1 MAKNKKIWIA
11 DDDESIRFVLE
22 SGLSEAGFNVSTF
35 EDGNEVVNKLDVES
49 PHLLLTDLKMP
60 GRDGMDLLE
69 TFRNNHQ
76 KIPIIIMTA
85 HSDLDTTVE
94 AFEAGA
100 WDYIAKPFDLNTA
113 IEKINKAI
121 SEKKNIQKKL
131 SEKEEISLRKGKIL
145 GKSPAM
151 QDLFNSIGKLS
162 HSDST
167 VLLVGESGT
176 GKELVSQAIFEHSD
190 FRLNMLQDQMASE
203 KLSEGITGFSKAIEE
218 LEKLLQKRLLEIKN
232 QKLIS
237 LNVADIPVEL
247 LESELFGHEKGA
259 FKGAGDQRIGR
270 FEQAD
275 KGTLFLDEVGDMP
288 LETQTRLIRVLSSG
302 EFYRIGGNS
311 PIKVDVRIIAATNQN
326 LEEKVKNGSFRE
338 DLYHRLNVIKIN
350 LPPLRDRK
358 EDILLLTSYFLKKFS
373 EEANIK
379 IKVLSKEVE
388 ELFENLIW
396 PGNVL
401 QLQNV
406 CQSLTLLS
414 SGQEIS
420 ITDIPKDLSLQ
431 RKGPEMSWSDMLES
445 WASKKLLKGDDHIL
459 NSATPIFEGTMIK
472 AALKVTKG
480 KKSEA
485 AKLLGWGRNT
495 LARKITELD
504 L

>member
-1 MAKNKKIWIA
+1 MPKVWVA
-11 DDDESIRFVLE
+11 DDDQAIRMVLE
-22 SGLSEAGFNVSTF
+22 ESLSSDGFDVTLFESGEELITELKKG
-35 EDGNEVVNKLDVES
+35 EPDLI
-49 PHLLLTDLKMP
+49 LTDVQMP
-60 GRDGMDLLE
+60 GMHGYDLLKHI
-69 TFRNNHQ
+69 NNNYED
-76 KIPIIIMTA
+76 IPVIIMTA
-85 HSDLDTTVE
+85 FTDMQAAVDSYGGG
-94 AFEAGA
+94 AFE
-100 WDYIAKPFDLNTA
+100 YLPKPFDLDEAAQIINRALEVKPKT
-113 IEKINKAI
+113 KGLKKSNKA
-121 SEKKNIQKKL
+121 
-131 SEKEEISLRKGKIL
+131 EIIGEAAS
-145 GKSPAM
+145 M
-151 QDLFNSIGKLS
+151 QIVFRAIGKLS
-162 HSDST
+162 NTNAT
-167 VLLVGESGT
+167 VLVQGESGT
-176 GKELVSQAIFEHSD
+176 GKELIAKSLHKNSPRADMPFIA
-190 FRLNMLQDQMASE
+190 LNM
-203 KLSEGITGFSKAIEE
+203 
-218 LEKLLQKRLLEIKN
+218 
-232 QKLIS
+232 
-237 LNVADIPVEL
+237 ADIPKEL
-247 LESELFGHEKGA
+247 VESELFGHEKGA

-326 LEEKVKNGSFRE
+326 LEEKVRNGSFRE

-373 EEANIK
+373 EEAKIK
-379 IKVLSKEVE
+379 VKVLSKEVE

-420 ITDIPKDLSLQ
+420 ISDIPKDLSLQ